1 MLFLIALLPVLTPA
15 RNLRLLY
22 IWGGSPS
29 GLERQIQLLRQAL
42 SKCPDAIQPREKA
55 RRHLRLA
62 LGILVLRV
70 DALHMNQPGCVEHSA
85 QV

>member
-22 IWGGSPS
+22 VWGSPR
-29 GLERQIQLLRQAL
+29 GLERQIQLLRPAL
-42 SKCPDAIQPREKA
+42 SKCPDAVQPREKA